1 MDGRG
6 GRATP
11 SRPGD
16 EDDRRGFLQTAGAGA
31 LGATLLPRPARGQA
45 PAVAAASAFDVAV
58 VGADVFGV
66 CGGLVAGSL

>member
-1 MDGRG
+1 LTVAVGERYRLGPAMR
-6 GRATP
+6 TT
-11 SRPGD
+11 
-16 EDDRRGFLQTAGAGA
+16 RRGLLRTAGAGA